1 MTTVNCPQLGEPIR
15 AMAILSIILI
25 LLTFWPW
32 SHFGNSLYFG
42 DDLILTSSTNSSTF
56 MQGGLAETEKG
67 DVYVVWVDGNSV
79 YFRSSQDY
87 GVKFGNP
94 VLLSNA
100 NVSLSPQT
108 GPKIS
113 GTEKGDVYVVWV
125 DGNSVYF
132 RSSQDYGVKFGNP
145 VLVSNEVASSPQIA
159 ATEKGDVYVVW
170 VDGNSVYFRSSQ
182 DYGVKFG
189 NPIRLSNEARI
200 ASSPQI
206 AATEKG
212 DVYVVWADQ
221 NTASGDIDVILKR
234 SSNNGMEFGSSD
246 RLSRKNDILSLSPQ
260 IDGTERGDVFFVRI
274 DKNNMTGES
283 EIIFRSSSKMGEDFN
298 SNIPLDRD
306 PGDFTVS
313 VSPDLAGTER
323 GDVYVAWSE
332 NNIQFKEILG
342 NGTWFSETVT
352 INNISSLGFS
362 PQVAATEKGDVYLLW
377 VNQINGTE
385 TKDLLFKRISH
396 EILE

>member
-113 GTEKGDVYVVWV
+113 G
-125 DGNSVYF
+125 
-132 RSSQDYGVKFGNP
+132 
-145 VLVSNEVASSPQIA
+145 
-159 ATEKGDVYVVW
+159 TEKGDVYVVW